1 LKDNREI
8 AKRRWLRQGSGH
20 ALPAALLAL
29 LAAAPLTAAPAD
41 DWSHYGQDAGGA
53 RHSPLTQITPGNVA
67 TLKKLWTYHMRPPG
81 VVADPFP
88 GANAELMR
96 RRSTGFAASEATPLV
111 VKGVMYVSTPYRRVV
126 ALDAATGREKWVYE
140 LPGRD
145 QPSTRG
151 VAYWPGDAKTGAR
164 IVFGTRAGLLI
175 ALDAATGKPAAGFG
189 SDGTITL
196 KTTEVMNGFKAPL
209 GMSSPPAIYKDLIIT
224 GTRVQEMPVKGAAGD
239 VRAWDARTGALVW
252 TFHTVPRPGEVGY
265 DTWEKGSTAQRSGT
279 NVWTMP
285 QVDTARG
292 IVYLPIGAPTLDRW
306 GGDRK
311 GINLFA
317 NSVVAVDAKTG
328 KYLWHFQTVH
338 HDIWD
343 LDLPVLNLIDLRK
356 GGKVIPALVA
366 MNKTAIMF
374 VLNRVTG
381 KPLIDVKEVPVPTQ
395 SDVASEQVWPTQP
408 MPLSPPPLARTSF
421 AMDEILDVTPE
432 LSATCHKMATELDIA
447 PSTLFQPLS
456 KTHAVNT
463 YPSSLGG
470 VDWGGGAFDPAT
482 GYYVINVNALGAPS
496 KLVQSDDGTWNT
508 GYTYFVD
515 PMTGTPCQKPPF
527 GELMAVDV
535 AKGQVVWRHP
545 LGDSGNPALKD
556 AGALSAGG
564 PITTASGLTFI
575 GATRDKHIR
584 AFDTRTG
591 KLLWEDVMADSNYG
605 TPMTYRTTAGKQVL
619 AVVSTGGFGFA
630 PPTSDELV
638 AYALP

>member
-1 LKDNREI
+1 MI
-8 AKRRWLRQGSGH
+8 T
-20 ALPAALLAL
+20 ALYLLATTP
-29 LAAAPLTAAPAD
+29 LAAAPD
-41 DWSHYGQDAGGA
+41 GDWANYGRDPGGE
-53 RHSPLTQITPGNVA
+53 RHSPLTQITPENVGQ
-67 TLKKLWTYHMRPPG
+67 LKKLWTYHMRPPG
-81 VVADPFP
+81 VKAETFPRADP
-88 GANAELMR
+88 EMMR
-96 RRSTGFAASEATPLV
+96 RFSTGFAASEATPLV

-126 ALDAATGREKWVYE
+126 ALDASTGAEKWFFE

-151 VAYWPGDAKTGAR
+151 VAYWPGDKTDGPR
-164 IVFGTRAGLLI
+164 IVFGTRSGLLI

-189 SDGTITL
+189 ENGIVKL
-196 KTTEVMNGFKAPL
+196 KTPEVMNGFAAPL

-224 GTRVQEMPVKGAAGD
+224 GSRVQEMPVKGAAGD
-239 VRAWDARTGALVW
+239 VRAWNAKTGALVW

-265 DTWEKGSTAQRSGT
+265 DTWEKGSTEKRSGT

-311 GINLFA
+311 GLNLFA
-317 NSVVAVDAKTG
+317 NSVVAVDARTG

-356 GGKVIPALVA
+356 DGKVIPALVA

-381 KPLIDVKEVPVPTQ
+381 KPLIPVREVPVPTQ
-395 SDVASEQVWPTQP
+395 SDTPGEQVWPTQP

-421 AMDEILDVTPE
+421 RMDEILDATPE
-432 LSATCHKMATELDIA
+432 LSATCHKLAVDLDVA

-456 KTHAVNT
+456 KNHAVNT

-470 VDWGGGAFDPAT
+470 VDWGGGAFDPAS
-482 GYYVINVNALGAPS
+482 GLYIVNVNALGAPS

-508 GYTYFVD
+508 GYTYFVE
-515 PMTGTPCQKPPF
+515 PETGIPCQKPPF
-527 GELMAVDV
+527 GELIAVDV
-535 AKGQVVWRHP
+535 AKGKVVWRHP
-545 LGDSGNPALKD
+545 IGDNGNPALKG
-556 AGALSAGG
+556 AGTLSAGG

-575 GATRDKHIR
+575 GATRDNHIR
-584 AFDTRTG
+584 AYDTRTG
-591 KLLWEDVMADSNYG
+591 KLLWEDIMAASNYG
-605 TPMTYRTTAGKQVL
+605 MPMTYRTPAGKQVL
-619 AVVSTGGFGFA
+619 AVVSTGGFGFSPA
-630 PPTSDELV
+630 TSDELV
-638 AYALP
+638 TYALP

>member
-1 LKDNREI
+1 MNNTPEI
-8 AKRRWLRQGSGH
+8 KKRRMIRQRLAYLASI
-20 ALPAALLAL
+20 ALLSVSAVG
-29 LAAAPLTAAPAD
+29 PLVAAPAD
-41 DWSHYGQDAGGA
+41 DWSHYGHDAGGA
-53 RHSPLTQITPGNVA
+53 RHSPLTQITPANVA
-67 TLKKLWTYHMRPPG
+67 GLKKIWTYHMRPPG
-81 VVADPFP
+81 VQAETIPS
-88 GANAELMR
+88 ANAELMR

-111 VKGVMYVSTPYRRVV
+111 AKGVMYVSTPYRRVV
-126 ALDAATGREKWVYE
+126 ALDAATGTEKWFYE

-151 VAYWPGDAKTGAR
+151 VAYWPGDASTPAR

-175 ALDAATGKPAAGFG
+175 ALDAATGKPASGFG
-189 SDGTITL
+189 TDGTITL
-196 KTTEVMNGFKAPL
+196 KTAEVMNGFKAPM

-239 VRAWDARTGALVW
+239 VRAWNAKTGALVW

-265 DTWEKGSTAQRSGT
+265 DTWEKGSTQARSGT

-285 QVDTARG
+285 EVDTARG

-311 GINLFA
+311 GMNLFA

-343 LDLPVLNLIDLRK
+343 LDLPVLTLIDLRRN
-356 GGKVIPALVA
+356 GKVIPALVA

-381 KPLIDVKEVPVPTQ
+381 KPLIDVKEVPVPTD
-395 SDVASEQVWPTQP
+395 SDVASEQPWPTQP
-408 MPLSPPPLARTSF
+408 MPVSPPPLARTGF
-421 AMDEILDVTPE
+421 AMDEILDATPE
-432 LSATCHKMATELDIA
+432 LSATCRKMAVDLDIV
-447 PSTLFQPLS
+447 PSKLFQPLRAG
-456 KTHAVNT
+456 HAVNT

-496 KLVQSDDGTWNT
+496 KLVQGEDGSWNT

-515 PMTGTPCQKPPF
+515 PMTGIPCQKPPF
-527 GELMAVDV
+527 GELVAVDV
-535 AKGQVVWRHP
+535 AKGTVAWRRP
-545 LGDSGNPALKD
+545 LGDNGNPALKD

-575 GATRDKHIR
+575 GATRDRHIR

-591 KLLWEDVMADSNYG
+591 KLLWDETMADSNYG
-605 TPMTYRTTAGKQVL
+605 MPMTYRTAAGKQVL

>member
-1 LKDNREI
+1 MGRAVSI
-8 AKRRWLRQGSGH
+8 TVMS
-20 ALPAALLAL
+20 LLATAP
-29 LAAAPLTAAPAD
+29 LAAATVD

-67 TLKKLWTYHMRPPG
+67 GLKKIWTYHMRPPG
-81 VVADPFP
+81 VQAEAFP
-88 GANAELMR
+88 GGNAELMR

-126 ALDAATGREKWVYE
+126 ALDAATGAEKWFYE

-151 VAYWPGDAKTGAR
+151 VAYWPGDRSTGPR

-175 ALDAATGKPAAGFG
+175 ALDAATGKPASGFG

-196 KTTEVMNGFKAPL
+196 KTAEVMNGFKAPM

-239 VRAWDARTGALVW
+239 VRAWNAKTGALVW
-252 TFHTVPRPGEVGY
+252 TFHTVPRPGEPGY
-265 DTWEKGSTAQRSGT
+265 DTWEKGSTQARSGT

-285 QVDTARG
+285 EVDTARG

-311 GINLFA
+311 GMNLFA

-328 KYLWHFQTVH
+328 RYLWHFQTVH

-343 LDLPVLNLIDLRK
+343 LDLPVLTLIDLRRN
-356 GGKVIPALVA
+356 GKVIPALVA

-381 KPLIDVKEVPVPTQ
+381 KPLIDVKEVPVPTD

-408 MPLSPPPLARTSF
+408 MPVSPPPLARTSF
-421 AMDEILDVTPE
+421 AMDEIR
-432 LSATCHKMATELDIA
+432 CHART
-447 PSTLFQPLS
+447 
-456 KTHAVNT
+456 
-463 YPSSLGG
+463 LGG
-470 VDWGGGAFDPAT
+470 LPQDGRRYGYHAQQAVPAAQQGSRGQHLSQQSGRGGLGRGAFDPVT

-496 KLVQSDDGTWNT
+496 KLVQGEDGSWNT

-515 PMTGTPCQKPPF
+515 PMTGIPCQKPPF
-527 GELMAVDV
+527 GELVAVDV
-535 AKGQVVWRHP
+535 AKGEVAWRRP
-545 LGDSGNPALKD
+545 LGDNGNPALKD

-575 GATRDKHIR
+575 GATRDRHIR
-584 AFDTRTG
+584 AFHTRTG
-591 KLLWEDVMADSNYG
+591 KLLW
-605 TPMTYRTTAGKQVL
+605 TRRWRI
-619 AVVSTGGFGFA
+619 
-630 PPTSDELV
+630 
-638 AYALP
+638 